1 MRFVGLQDLLLPT
14 LLTLAA
20 FASQQALA
28 EPYFAVRE
36 GLKCGIC
43 HVNPTGGGMRT
54 TFGQVW
60 GQTALPAHRIDTGDA
75 TPWTGEINRFLAIG
89 GNLRA
94 DANVTR
100 IPNEKT
106 QSDFEIE
113 EMRVYLDARVIPDRL
128 SIYVDQRL
136 APGASTNAEAY
147 GRLWF
152 GGQRYYI
159 KAGQMFLPYGLRL
172 QDDSAFV
179 RQVPGIN
186 FATPDH
192 GVELGFEGAAWGAEL
207 AVSNGAGGGPE
218 TDSGKQ
224 LSFRAERVTSRW
236 RGGASFNLNH
246 ADVGDRRMQ
255 NIFAGLRTGPI
266 AWLAEADYI
275 DDGSVEP
282 RRKQWA
288 GLIEANWKFLPGQ
301 NLKLTAEEFDPDT
314 DVSED
319 QQVRYSL
326 VWEYVP
332 IQFAQL
338 RAGVRYYDGIPQN
351 NLQTRQQFFLQ
362 LNGYF

>member
-20 FASQQALA
+20 FAPQQALA

-136 APGASTNAEAY
+136 APGASTTAEAY

-186 FATPDH
+186 FATPDQ
-192 GVELGFEGAAWGAEL
+192 GVEFGFEGTAWGAEL

-224 LSFRAERVTSRW
+224 LSFRVERVTSRW

-246 ADVGDRRMQ
+246 TDVGDRRMQ

-351 NLQTRQQFFLQ
+351 NLQNRQQFFLQ